1 MRADVFVALAL
12 PALPGIFVTSRLLL
26 VPTPDA
32 RARAHE
38 QCVIAANVRYG
49 VFPKEQSGWRVN
61 PSILA

>member
-1 MRADVFVALAL
+1 MW
-12 PALPGIFVTSRLLL
+12 LLL

-38 QCVIAANVRYG
+38 QCLIAANVRYG

-61 PSILA
+61 SSILA